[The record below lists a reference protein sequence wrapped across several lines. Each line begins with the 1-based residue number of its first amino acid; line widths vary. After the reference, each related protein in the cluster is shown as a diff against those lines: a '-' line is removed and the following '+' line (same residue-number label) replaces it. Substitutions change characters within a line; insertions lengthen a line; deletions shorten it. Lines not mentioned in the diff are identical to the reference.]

1 MGVHMPDVRS
11 DSTIEA
17 TPLGGRDEGVAGGPT
32 LVLRPR
38 LVVRL
43 SGPFLIVVGIVGAV
57 AGFPL
62 ALILSFIG
70 LFGLVAWVPS
80 VSVDE
85 REIRFRGVFGTD
97 TIPLTGIDE
106 VRLRRVPF
114 GPKRP
119 GGRNLRFGRFC
130 STPMRLRVMEKDI
143 TLAQITVVYWEGWA
157 NLVRYLLSI
166 PTIGSEGRT
175 RGRLD
180 RYG

>member
-1 MGVHMPDVRS
+1 MGVHMPDLRS

-17 TPLGGRDEGVAGGPT
+17 TPVGGRDEGVAGGPS

-38 LVVRL
+38 LVLRL
-43 SGPFLIVVGIVGAV
+43 AGPFLIVVGIVGAI
-57 AGFPL
+57 AGFPV
-62 ALILSFIG
+62 ALVVSFIG
-70 LFGLVAWVPS
+70 LLGLVAWVPS
-80 VSVDE
+80 VTVDE

-97 TIPLTGIDE
+97 TVPLAGIDE

-119 GGRNLRFGRFC
+119 GGRNLRIGRFC
-130 STPMRLRVMEKDI
+130 TTPMRFRVMEKDI

-157 NLVRYLLSI
+157 ILVRYLLSI